1 MWKVKLWRTYVKT
14 DNDGFTFD
22 ILFFLS
28 KSNVETDEIQS
39 YLIKKNSPLF
49 LRSLFLDNS
58 SAEFLARV
66 GYN

>member
-1 MWKVKLWRTYVKT
+1 MKLWRTYVKT

-39 YLIKKNSPLF
+39 YLIKKNSPPF